1 MGCNGIWCASSPRQ
15 VLIHGKQLPMEAM
28 ICVHLCETEALKTN
42 IYIYVPTG
50 ACFREVSPYI
60 ATWKIERL
68 TVTSLA

>member
-1 MGCNGIWCASSPRQ
+1 
-15 VLIHGKQLPMEAM
+15 MEAM